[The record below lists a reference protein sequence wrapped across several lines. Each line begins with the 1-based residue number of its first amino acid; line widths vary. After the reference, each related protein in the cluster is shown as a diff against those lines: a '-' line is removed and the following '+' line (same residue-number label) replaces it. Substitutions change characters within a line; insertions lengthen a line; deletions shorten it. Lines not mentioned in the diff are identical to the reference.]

1 MNEEEVFD
9 DAMSDKLKQ
18 PGIWWSVIKMKAKT
32 VTSKMDVWNEWQD
45 LCFVCFLFVFF
56 PLVEKQCLQ
65 AVGCYLFHP
74 LSILYSG

>member
-1 MNEEEVFD
+1 MNDEEVFD

-32 VTSKMDVWNEWQD
+32 VTSKMDVWNEWKD
-45 LCFVCFLFVFF
+45 LLFVCLFS
-56 PLVEKQCLQ
+56 LVEKQCLQ

-74 LSILYSG
+74 LSILHSG